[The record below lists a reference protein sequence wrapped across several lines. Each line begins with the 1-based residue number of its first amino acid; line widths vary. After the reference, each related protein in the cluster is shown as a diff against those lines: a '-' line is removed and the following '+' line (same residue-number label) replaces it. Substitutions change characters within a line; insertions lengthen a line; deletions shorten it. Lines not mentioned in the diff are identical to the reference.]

1 MTPASINSNI
11 VWGGRAILAAVP
23 IPRASDS
30 VTQTGDPTWLRVS
43 TS

>member
-11 VWGGRAILAAVP
+11 VWGGRVILAAVL
-23 IPRASDS
+23 ILRASDS
-30 VTQTGDPTWLRVS
+30 VTQTGDPTWLRAS